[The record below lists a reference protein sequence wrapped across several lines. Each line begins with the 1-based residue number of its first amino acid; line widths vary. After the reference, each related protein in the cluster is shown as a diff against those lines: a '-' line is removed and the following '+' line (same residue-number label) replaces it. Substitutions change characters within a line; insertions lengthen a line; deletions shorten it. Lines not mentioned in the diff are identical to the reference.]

1 MIKVIIFDLD
11 GLLIDSE
18 PLQYRA
24 VSQAFSEKGFPLTE
38 ADWYEWLH
46 KKIGYKGWIELNN
59 LPLVPEEIRAR
70 KKEIYDNLIETEME
84 LKLGA
89 RELIDL
95 VHGKYRLAIASGS
108 RIESIELCLDKF
120 NLLSKFEHLI
130 TDQKNGLP
138 KPHPDVFLHAA
149 KVMNVEPEEC
159 LVFEDSLA
167 GLQAAKAAGIKCIVC
182 PDTFIPVDRALY
194 ANAAKIVEN
203 LGEVTLEDID
213 ILGK

>member
-24 VSQAFSEKGFPLTE
+24 VSQAFSEKGFPLTK

-46 KKIGYKGWIELNN
+46 KKIGYKGWIELKN
-59 LPLVPEEIRAR
+59 LPLVSEEIRAR

-167 GLQAAKAAGIKCIVC
+167 GLQAAKTAGMKCIVC
-182 PDTFIPVDRALY
+182 PDTFIPVDSALY